1 MTPEFVAWLSKDT
14 MRITLMLAGPLLLTG
29 LVVGLAISVFQ
40 AVTQIQEMTLSFVP
54 KILAVLLVLA
64 LLFPWMMQIMVHF
77 TSNLFTN
84 IPDYIR

>member
-1 MTPEFVAWLSKDT
+1 MTPEFVASLSRDA
-14 MRITLMLAGPLLLTG
+14 MRITLLLSLPLLGTG
-29 LVVGLAISVFQ
+29 LAVGLIVSIFQ

-54 KILAVLLVLA
+54 KILAVLLVLV